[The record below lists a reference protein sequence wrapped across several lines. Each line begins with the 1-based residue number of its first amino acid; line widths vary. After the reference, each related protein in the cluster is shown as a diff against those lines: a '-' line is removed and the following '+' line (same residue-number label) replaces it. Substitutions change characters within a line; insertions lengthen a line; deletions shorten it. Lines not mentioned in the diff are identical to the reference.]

1 TFIGCLPCRGSNPLA
16 LSDKANSRETVVQC
30 EQMTLTM
37 ELSDELTERLQR
49 AAARGQKLADYARM
63 VLETAAP
70 VDEEALSPERRRRME
85 KNRRVI
91 ALLDQWDAEDAAD
104 PEPGPIPEV
113 EPLRLRV
120 FDPGY

>member
-1 TFIGCLPCRGSNPLA
+1 MTVTLELP
-16 LSDKANSRETVVQC
+16 
-30 EQMTLTM
+30 
-37 ELSDELTERLQR
+37 DELTERLQR
-49 AAARGQKLADYARM
+49 AAAAEGKELSDYTRM
-63 VLETAAP
+63 VLEAAAP
-70 VDEEALSPERRRRME
+70 VEEEALSAERRQRME

-91 ALLDQWDAEDAAD
+91 ALLEAWNAEDAAN